1 MFPINSNVNRP
12 TETGFRYKNMGGL
25 SAGAKKNPKK
35 QLTTKQVLGA
45 SSVRV
50 SCRLRCVE
58 GTKMHAISQ
67 LPTPLPF
74 SGNHQFWHVGSH
86 G

>member
-1 MFPINSNVNRP
+1 MLIGPLKRVFGIKIWEGYPP
-12 TETGFRYKNMGGL
+12 GQ
-25 SAGAKKNPKK
+25 KKTPKK